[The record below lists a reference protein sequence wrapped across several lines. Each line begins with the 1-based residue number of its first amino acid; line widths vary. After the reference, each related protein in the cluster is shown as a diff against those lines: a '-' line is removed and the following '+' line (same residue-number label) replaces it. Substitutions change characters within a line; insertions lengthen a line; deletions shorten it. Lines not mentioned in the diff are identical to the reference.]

1 MSRVG
6 GEDEQVSRATV
17 GDAAN
22 AGAEAAEFAGDAAYT
37 GRAPEFPPDA
47 GAEDCPGA

>member
-6 GEDEQVSRATV
+6 GEDEQASRATV

-22 AGAEAAEFAGDAAYT
+22 AGAEAAEFAGDASDT
-37 GRAPEFPPDA
+37 GRAPEFRLMPEPKTV
-47 GAEDCPGA
+47 PGA